1 MEFRV
6 FQNKF
11 EDFTLAQFLSA
22 SIPITGI
29 AQCLAIDPRHLP
41 KENTSSHEAV
51 GNALLEL
58 ADLCEARNSLL
69 QAPHIHFAGLPVDV
83 DGIQE
88 RIEWMINCRTSSEDC
103 AIKDR
108 AIEASELIL
117 DQLAWLEADKSDT
130 GLHTLSHVGQ
140 PIPCEPA
147 EIAQSLWELAH
158 AHTDIVRA
166 LLSGDLEAVP
176 AMIEKAEK
184 DSSTRA
190 PLIQAAA
197 AMYVI
202 WALFEL
208 QREACLGWR
217 LIYQPIDGAWGLGPT
232 KRYTIGQ
239 VFRPKL
245 EQYRL
250 AEEMV
255 AHFRKCRDRGGE
267 RITDKRVINK
277 IEARAKRHGYG
288 RLNRE
293 NEAAIIASFGRP
305 SIERVEAIISDA
317 RALADPYFGRLQALM
332 RLPDGNTRAG
342 QGADMLSARISAVH
356 RTAIVAARA
365 YEVSKLAGMAA
376 TADDLRAMLN
386 THIPRVLQA
395 SDKKAADA
403 DKLRLRQLFHVY
415 RIEFLR
421 DGEHLPKNMKGK
433 EAHSFQ
439 PPLELNFDQYRR
451 GRGIFDQAWAALN
464 SQPEDWRFM
473 TPFGWQCDS
482 KKVIDKR
489 C

>member
-1 MEFRV
+1 V
-6 FQNKF
+6 FQHKY
-11 EDFTLAQFLSA
+11 EDFTLAQFLPA
-22 SIPITGI
+22 SVSPAGI
-29 AQCLAIDPRHLP
+29 AQFLAIDPRHLP
-41 KENTSSHEAV
+41 KANTLCPEAV
-51 GNALLEL
+51 GAALLDL
-58 ADLCEARNSLL
+58 SDLCDARNSLL
-69 QAPHIHFAGLPVDV
+69 QAPNIRFAQLPVNVEGMRD
-83 DGIQE
+83 
-88 RIEWMINCRTSSEDC
+88 RIEWMIHCRTSSD
-103 AIKDR
+103 DR
-108 AIEASELIL
+108 AIKSRANDASDLIL
-117 DQLAWLEADKSDT
+117 DQLGWLATDE
-130 GLHTLSHVGQ
+130 GEHGQ
-140 PIPCEPA
+140 YRVSNGSRTIPCEPE
-147 EIAQSLWELAH
+147 EIARRLFEIAH
-158 AHTDIVRA
+158 AQPDLVRA

-176 AMIEKAEK
+176 AMIERAKK
-184 DSSTRA
+184 DAKTQA
-190 PLIQAAA
+190 ILIQAAA
-197 AMYVI
+197 AMYVV

-217 LIYQPIDGAWGLGPT
+217 LIYKPIDGMWELEPT

-245 EQYRL
+245 ELYHL
-250 AEEMV
+250 AEEM
-255 AHFRKCRDRGGE
+255 ADHFRKCRDRGVDH
-267 RITDKRVINK
+267 ITDKRVLNK
-277 IEARAKRHGYG
+277 IEARAKKHGYG

-305 SIERVEAIISDA
+305 SIESVEAMISDA
-317 RALADPYFGRLQALM
+317 QALADPYFDSLQALM
-332 RLPDGNTRAG
+332 KLPEGNTRAG

-365 YEVSKLAGMAA
+365 YELSKLAGMAA

-395 SDKKAADA
+395 SDNKVADA
-403 DKLRLRQLFHVY
+403 HKLRLRQLFHVY

-421 DGEHLPKNMKGK
+421 DAEHLPKNMKGN
-433 EAHSFQ
+433 EAHGFQ

-482 KKVIDKR
+482 KRVIKKR